1 MVDYKRLKRL
11 LSQIVVVGKTKKTLF
26 RKSKDFELQIYYT
39 PVKNK
44 IMIINIE
51 GVKLD
56 HPNLDFKIVI
66 GDNIDLVFTWV
77 EQNKHEITFLRNR
90 LEN

>member
-1 MVDYKRLKRL
+1 MDYKRLKRL
-11 LSQIVVVGKTKKTLF
+11 LNHIVVVGKTKKTFF
-26 RKSKDFELQIYYT
+26 RKSKDFELHIYYT

-51 GVKLD
+51 GVELS
-56 HPNLDFKIVI
+56 HPNLGIELKI
-66 GDNIDLVFTWV
+66 GDNVDIIYDWIDK
-77 EQNKHEITFLRNR
+77 NGHEITFQRNR